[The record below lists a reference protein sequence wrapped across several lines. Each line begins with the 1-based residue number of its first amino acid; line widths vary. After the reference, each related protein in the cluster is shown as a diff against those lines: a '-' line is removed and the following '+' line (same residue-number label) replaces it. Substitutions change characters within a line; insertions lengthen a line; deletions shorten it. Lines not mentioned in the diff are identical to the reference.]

1 MKKEQQKSIILRAT
15 LVSSSEVKTT
25 PYSII
30 YVFIGNIPIHLE
42 RNNNLSANWVNH
54 HFQYFWTRFCGKAI

>member
-30 YVFIGNIPIHLE
+30 YVF
-42 RNNNLSANWVNH
+42 
-54 HFQYFWTRFCGKAI
+54 FWKHPDSFVKK